1 MNGNLRAN
9 LNLTAKPFGIENGE
23 YYKPNQCSQV

>member
-23 YYKPNQCSQV
+23 YYSITAL

>member
-23 YYKPNQCSQV
+23 YYSILLSELR